1 MQDNYSQ
8 LSSLVLVPASPSNKH
23 KDVSLQISNIQNLL
37 EHNNQLNKK
46 EKNAAGGTRK
56 TINNAIASSNNLTQH
71 LTIDSL
77 SVNSKVD
84 MLLNLQGRSHSD
96 KYLSVNPSASSNKE
110 AIKYFLEEVL
120 SIIASHIKS
129 NRKKVKLNKVLRKIR
144 RIKFKIRKN
153 KLQLP
158 VYSSYLKN
166 RIPLIL
172 DKIQLTEDKKKLLR
186 EEKLQAIEQK
196 RIKAIQQKEFME
208 HNLKAKYVTS
218 IETLKDTNSAVYKS
232 LSKIEKKWVA
242 TLKFLD
248 SKSFI
253 NKNSSENSNLNSSD
267 NNKLI
272 FSTTELISSISPFN
286 SLLGANKNIM
296 FTFNKKNSYKILK
309 NRKNIA
315 TIFKS
320 AFSSM
325 DSLISKPFFSI
336 KPNLLIIDLFFFWK
350 PYYISNKKS
359 NQYSNFS
366 IIFERELKFL
376 SLLITKYIKSNT
388 NLNLT
393 RTYYPYNDSNIF
405 AYFLGSLS
413 FFFSYIRLIRNV
425 FHKLNMKIN
434 KRRNFRLKYRNIPSV
449 ITGMEI
455 NFAGRMLNSKA
466 KKRVKDQNIIL
477 GSLARKNSYLKTSSN
492 FTSKTKGGAFNI
504 AITQKSTF
512 IK

>member
-1 MQDNYSQ
+1 MQENISQ
-8 LSSLVLVPASPSNKH
+8 LSSLVYLPVSNNNKE
-23 KDVSLQISNIQNLL
+23 VSITNSSVQSLL
-37 EHNNQLNKK
+37 EHNNKLNEIKK
-46 EKNAAGGTRK
+46 ENSKGTTR
-56 TINNAIASSNNLTQH
+56 TINSAIASSNNLTQH

-77 SVNSKVD
+77 PVSSKVD
-84 MLLNLQGRSHSD
+84 IMLDVQKNSDNYLN
-96 KYLSVNPSASSNKE
+96 VNPSPSSKNE
-110 AIKYFLEEVL
+110 ANKYFLEEVL
-120 SIIASHIKS
+120 SIIASHIRS
-129 NRKKVKLNKVLRKIR
+129 NRKKIYLTKVLRKIS
-144 RIKFKIRKN
+144 RIKYKIRKN

-158 VYSSYLKN
+158 VYSIYLQK

-172 DKIQLTEDKKKLLR
+172 DRIQLSEDKKKLLR
-186 EEKLQAIEQK
+186 EQKLQAIEQK
-196 RIKAIQQKEFME
+196 RIKAIQQKEFIL
-208 HNLKAKYVTS
+208 HNLKAKYS
-218 IETLKDTNSAVYKS
+218 NIEILKDTNSISYKN
-232 LSKIEKKWVA
+232 LSIIEQKWID
-242 TLKFLD
+242 TLNFID
-248 SKSFI
+248 SKSLTTNKLNTSE
-253 NKNSSENSNLNSSD
+253 NKN
-267 NNKLI
+267 LI
-272 FSTTELISSISPFN
+272 FSTTELISSIGNFDP
-286 SLLGANKNIM
+286 LYGANKNIM
-296 FTFNKKNSYKILK
+296 FTFNKKNTYKILK

-350 PYYISNKKS
+350 PLYKRNKNSKL
-359 NQYSNFS
+359 YSKFS

-425 FHKLNMKIN
+425 FHKLNMRIN
-434 KRRNFRLKYRNIPSV
+434 KRKNFRLKYRNIPSV
-449 ITGMEI
+449 VSGMEI

-466 KKRVKDQNIIL
+466 KKRVKDQNMIL
-477 GSLARKNSYLKTSSN
+477 GSLARKKSYLKTSSN

-504 AITQKSTF
+504 AVTQKSTF
-512 IK
+512 VK

>member
-1 MQDNYSQ
+1 MQENNSQ
-8 LSSLVLVPASPSNKH
+8 LSSLVLLPVSNNNKL
-23 KDVSLQISNIQNLL
+23 VSIKNSNIQSLL
-37 EHNNQLNKK
+37 EHNNKLIEIKK
-46 EKNAAGGTRK
+46 EKSKGLTK
-56 TINNAIASSNNLTQH
+56 TINSAIASSNNLTQH

-77 SVNSKVD
+77 PVSSKVD
-84 MLLNLQGRSHSD
+84 IMLDVQQNSDNYLN
-96 KYLSVNPSASSNKE
+96 VNPSSSSKNE
-110 AIKYFLEEVL
+110 ANKYFLEEVL
-120 SIIASHIKS
+120 SIIASHIRS
-129 NRKKVKLNKVLRKIR
+129 NRKKIYLNKVLKRIR
-144 RIKFKIRKN
+144 RIKYKIRRN
-153 KLQLP
+153 KLQIP
-158 VYSSYLKN
+158 VYSTYLNK

-172 DKIQLTEDKKKLLR
+172 DKIQISEDKKRLLR
-186 EEKLQAIEQK
+186 EQRLQAIEQK
-196 RIKAIQQKEFME
+196 RIKAIQQKEFIL
-208 HNLKAKYVTS
+208 HNLKAKYS
-218 IETLKDTNSAVYKS
+218 NIESLKDTNSISYKN
-232 LSKIEKKWVA
+232 LTKLEQKWIA
-242 TLKFLD
+242 TLNFLD
-248 SKSFI
+248 SKSSKANNSI
-253 NKNSSENSNLNSSD
+253 SNVSSNKN
-267 NNKLI
+267 LI
-272 FSTTELISSISPFN
+272 FSTSELISSIGSFDP
-286 SLLGANKNIM
+286 LYGYNKNIM
-296 FTFNKKNSYKILK
+296 FTFNKKNTYKFLK

-325 DSLISKPFFSI
+325 DSLISKPYFSF

-350 PYYISNKKS
+350 PLYTSNKKS
-359 NQYSNFS
+359 KLYSKFS

-425 FHKLNMKIN
+425 FHKLNMRIN
-434 KRRNFRLKYRNIPSV
+434 KRKNFRLKYRNIPSV
-449 ITGMEI
+449 VSGMEI

-466 KKRVKDQNIIL
+466 KKRVKDQNMIL

-512 IK
+512 VK

>member
-1 MQDNYSQ
+1 M
-8 LSSLVLVPASPSNKH
+8 
-23 KDVSLQISNIQNLL
+23 
-37 EHNNQLNKK
+37 
-46 EKNAAGGTRK
+46 
-56 TINNAIASSNNLTQH
+56 
-71 LTIDSL
+71 
-77 SVNSKVD
+77 
-84 MLLNLQGRSHSD
+84 
-96 KYLSVNPSASSNKE
+96 
-110 AIKYFLEEVL
+110 KYFLEEIL
-120 SIIASHIKS
+120 TIIAFHIKS
-129 NRKKVKLNKVLRKIR
+129 NRKKIYLNKVLRKIR
-144 RIKFKIRKN
+144 RIKNKIRKN

-158 VYSSYLKN
+158 VFSTYLNK
-166 RIPLIL
+166 RIPMIL
-172 DKIQLTEDKKKLLR
+172 ERIQISEDKKKLLR
-186 EEKLQAIEQK
+186 EQSLEQK
-196 RIKAIQQKEFME
+196 RIKAIQKKEFIL
-208 HNLKAKYVTS
+208 HNLKSKYS
-218 IETLKDTNSAVYKS
+218 NIESLKDTNSLNYKN
-232 LSKIEKKWVA
+232 LSKLEQQWID
-242 TLKFLD
+242 TLNLID
-248 SKSFI
+248 SKY
-253 NKNSSENSNLNSSD
+253 NSNESSKS
-267 NNKLI
+267 NESKNLI
-272 FSTTELISSISPFN
+272 YSTNELISSIGSFDPLYG
-286 SLLGANKNIM
+286 SNKNIM
-296 FTFNKKNSYKILK
+296 FTFNKKNTYKILK

-350 PYYISNKKS
+350 PLYAFNKKS
-359 NQYSNFS
+359 KHYSKFS

-425 FHKLNMKIN
+425 FHKLNMRIN
-434 KRRNFRLKYRNIPSV
+434 KRKNFRLKYRNIPSV
-449 ITGMEI
+449 VSGMEI

-466 KKRVKDQNIIL
+466 KKRVKDQNMIL

-512 IK
+512 VK

>member
-1 MQDNYSQ
+1 MYSTY
-8 LSSLVLVPASPSNKH
+8 
-23 KDVSLQISNIQNLL
+23 
-37 EHNNQLNKK
+37 LNK
-46 EKNAAGGTRK
+46 
-56 TINNAIASSNNLTQH
+56 
-71 LTIDSL
+71 
-77 SVNSKVD
+77 
-84 MLLNLQGRSHSD
+84 
-96 KYLSVNPSASSNKE
+96 
-110 AIKYFLEEVL
+110 
-120 SIIASHIKS
+120 
-129 NRKKVKLNKVLRKIR
+129 
-144 RIKFKIRKN
+144 
-153 KLQLP
+153 
-158 VYSSYLKN
+158 

-172 DKIQLTEDKKKLLR
+172 DKIQISEDKKRLLR
-186 EEKLQAIEQK
+186 EQRLQAIEQK
-196 RIKAIQQKEFME
+196 RIKAIQQKEFIL
-208 HNLKAKYVTS
+208 HNLKAKYS
-218 IETLKDTNSAVYKS
+218 NIESLKDTNSISYKN
-232 LSKIEKKWVA
+232 LTKLEQKWIA

-248 SKSFI
+248 SKSSNANNSI
-253 NKNSSENSNLNSSD
+253 SNVSSNKN
-267 NNKLI
+267 LI
-272 FSTTELISSISPFN
+272 FSTSELISSIGSFDP
-286 SLLGANKNIM
+286 LYGYNKNIM
-296 FTFNKKNSYKILK
+296 FTFNKKNTYKFLK

-325 DSLISKPFFSI
+325 DSLISKPYFSF

-350 PYYISNKKS
+350 PLYTSNKKS
-359 NQYSNFS
+359 KLYSKFS

-425 FHKLNMKIN
+425 FHKLNMRIN
-434 KRRNFRLKYRNIPSV
+434 KRKNFRLKYRNIPSV
-449 ITGMEI
+449 VSGMEI

-466 KKRVKDQNIIL
+466 KKRVKDQNMIL

-512 IK
+512 VK

>member
-1 MQDNYSQ
+1 MQEKNSQ
-8 LSSLVLVPASPSNKH
+8 LSSLLLLPLSNNNKELSI
-23 KDVSLQISNIQNLL
+23 KNFNIQNLL
-37 EHNNQLNKK
+37 EHNNKLNEIKK
-46 EKNAAGGTRK
+46 EKSKGTTK
-56 TINNAIASSNNLTQH
+56 TINYAIASSNNLTQH

-77 SVNSKVD
+77 PVSSKVD
-84 MLLNLQGRSHSD
+84 IMLDVQQNSDNYLN
-96 KYLSVNPSASSNKE
+96 VNPSSSSKNE
-110 AIKYFLEEVL
+110 ANKYFLEEVL
-120 SIIASHIKS
+120 SIIASHIRS
-129 NRKKVKLNKVLRKIR
+129 NRKKIYLNKVLKRIR
-144 RIKFKIRKN
+144 RIKYKIRRN
-153 KLQLP
+153 KLQIP
-158 VYSSYLKN
+158 VYSTYLNK

-172 DKIQLTEDKKKLLR
+172 DKIQISEDKKRLLR
-186 EEKLQAIEQK
+186 EQRLQAIEQK
-196 RIKAIQQKEFME
+196 RIKAIQQKEFIL
-208 HNLKAKYVTS
+208 HNLKAKYS
-218 IETLKDTNSAVYKS
+218 NIESLKDTNSISYKN
-232 LSKIEKKWVA
+232 LTKLEQKWIA
-242 TLKFLD
+242 TLNFLD
-248 SKSFI
+248 SKSSKANNSI
-253 NKNSSENSNLNSSD
+253 SNVSSNKN
-267 NNKLI
+267 LI
-272 FSTTELISSISPFN
+272 FSTSELISSIGSFDP
-286 SLLGANKNIM
+286 LYGYNKNIM
-296 FTFNKKNSYKILK
+296 FTFNKKNTYKFLK

-325 DSLISKPFFSI
+325 DSLISKPYFSF

-350 PYYISNKKS
+350 PLYTSNKKS
-359 NQYSNFS
+359 KLYSKFS

-425 FHKLNMKIN
+425 FHKLNMRIN
-434 KRRNFRLKYRNIPSV
+434 KRKNFRLKYRNIPSV
-449 ITGMEI
+449 VSGMEI

-466 KKRVKDQNIIL
+466 KKRVKDQNMIL

-512 IK
+512 VK

>member
-1 MQDNYSQ
+1 MQENNSQ
-8 LSSLVLVPASPSNKH
+8 LSSLVLLPVSKKNKELNI
-23 KDVSLQISNIQNLL
+23 KNFNIQSLL
-37 EHNNQLNKK
+37 EHNNKLNEIKK
-46 EKNAAGGTRK
+46 EKSKGTTK
-56 TINNAIASSNNLTQH
+56 TINYAIASSKNLTQH

-77 SVNSKVD
+77 PVSSKVD
-84 MLLNLQGRSHSD
+84 IILDVQENSDNYLN
-96 KYLSVNPSASSNKE
+96 VNPSATSNKE
-110 AIKYFLEEVL
+110 QIKYFLEEVL

-129 NRKKVKLNKVLRKIR
+129 NRKKIYLNKVLRKIR
-144 RIKFKIRKN
+144 RIKHKIRKN

-158 VYSSYLKN
+158 VYSLYLQK

-172 DKIQLTEDKKKLLR
+172 DRIKLSDDKKNLIR
-186 EEKLQAIEQK
+186 EQKLQAIEQK
-196 RIKAIQQKEFME
+196 RIKAIQQKEFIL
-208 HNLKAKYVTS
+208 HNLSAKYS
-218 IETLKDTNSAVYKS
+218 NIESLKDTNSINYKN
-232 LSKIEKKWVA
+232 LTTLEKKWIA
-242 TLKFLD
+242 TLKFID
-248 SKSFI
+248 SKSNNNSSSI
-253 NKNSSENSNLNSSD
+253 ASLNSSESNN
-267 NNKLI
+267 LI
-272 FSTTELISSISPFN
+272 YSTNELISSISPFDPI
-286 SLLGANKNIM
+286 LGSNKNIM
-296 FTFNKKNSYKILK
+296 FTFNKKNTYKILK

-325 DSLISKPFFSI
+325 DSLISKPIFSI

-350 PYYISNKKS
+350 PLYANNKKS
-359 NQYSNFS
+359 NQFSKFS

-425 FHKLNMKIN
+425 FHKLNMRIN
-434 KRRNFRLKYRNIPSV
+434 KRKNFRLKYRNIPSV

-466 KKRVKDQNIIL
+466 KKRVKDQNMIL
-477 GSLARKNSYLKTSSN
+477 GSLARKNTYNKTSSN

-512 IK
+512 VK

>member
-1 MQDNYSQ
+1 MQENNSQ
-8 LSSLVLVPASPSNKH
+8 LSSLVLLPVSNNNKQ
-23 KDVSLQISNIQNLL
+23 VSIKNSNIQSLL
-37 EHNNQLNKK
+37 EHNNKLIEIKK
-46 EKNAAGGTRK
+46 EKSKGTTK
-56 TINNAIASSNNLTQH
+56 TINYAIASSNNLTQH

-77 SVNSKVD
+77 PVSSKVD
-84 MLLNLQGRSHSD
+84 IMLDVQQNSDNYLN
-96 KYLSVNPSASSNKE
+96 VNPSSSSKNE
-110 AIKYFLEEVL
+110 ANKYFLEEVL
-120 SIIASHIKS
+120 SIIASHIRS
-129 NRKKVKLNKVLRKIR
+129 NRKKIYLNKVLKRISRIKYKIR
-144 RIKFKIRKN
+144 RN
-153 KLQLP
+153 KLQIP
-158 VYSSYLKN
+158 VYSTYLNK

-172 DKIQLTEDKKKLLR
+172 DKIQISEDKKRLLR
-186 EEKLQAIEQK
+186 EQRLQAIEQK
-196 RIKAIQQKEFME
+196 RIKAIQQKEFIL
-208 HNLKAKYVTS
+208 HNLKAKYS
-218 IETLKDTNSAVYKS
+218 NIESLKDTNSISYKN
-232 LSKIEKKWVA
+232 LTKLEQKWIA

-248 SKSFI
+248 SKSSNANNSI
-253 NKNSSENSNLNSSD
+253 SNVSSNKN
-267 NNKLI
+267 LI
-272 FSTTELISSISPFN
+272 FSTSELISSIGSFDP
-286 SLLGANKNIM
+286 LYGYNKNIM
-296 FTFNKKNSYKILK
+296 FTFNKKNTYKFLK

-325 DSLISKPFFSI
+325 DSLISKPYFSF

-350 PYYISNKKS
+350 PLYTSNKKS
-359 NQYSNFS
+359 KLYSKFS

-425 FHKLNMKIN
+425 FHKLNMRIN
-434 KRRNFRLKYRNIPSV
+434 KRKNFRLKYRNIPSV
-449 ITGMEI
+449 VSGMEI

-466 KKRVKDQNIIL
+466 KKRVKDQNMIL

-512 IK
+512 VK

>member
-1 MQDNYSQ
+1 MQENNSQ
-8 LSSLVLVPASPSNKH
+8 LSSLVLLPVSNKN
-23 KDVSLQISNIQNLL
+23 KEVSIKNSNIQSLL
-37 EHNNQLNKK
+37 EHNNKLNEIKK
-46 EKNAAGGTRK
+46 ENYKGTTK
-56 TINNAIASSNNLTQH
+56 TINYAIASSKNLTQH

-77 SVNSKVD
+77 PVSSKIDIMLEIQHNSD
-84 MLLNLQGRSHSD
+84 NYLN
-96 KYLSVNPSASSNKE
+96 VNPSPTSKNE
-110 AIKYFLEEVL
+110 ANKYFLEEVL
-120 SIIASHIKS
+120 SIIASHIRS
-129 NRKKVKLNKVLRKIR
+129 NRKKIYLNKVLRKIS
-144 RIKFKIRKN
+144 RIKYKIRKN

-158 VYSSYLKN
+158 VYSTYLQK

-172 DKIQLTEDKKKLLR
+172 DKIQLSEDKKKLIR
-186 EEKLQAIEQK
+186 EQKLQSMRLRAEQK
-196 RIKAIQQKEFME
+196 RIKAIQQKEFIL
-208 HNLKAKYVTS
+208 HNLKAKYS
-218 IETLKDTNSAVYKS
+218 NIEILKDTNSISYKNLTS
-232 LSKIEKKWVA
+232 IEQKWINI
-242 TLKFLD
+242 LNFID
-248 SKSFI
+248 SKASI
-253 NKNSSENSNLNSSD
+253 TNNSIISSSESKN
-267 NNKLI
+267 LI
-272 FSTTELISSISPFN
+272 FSSTELISSIGKFDP
-286 SLLGANKNIM
+286 LYGANKNIM
-296 FTFNKKNSYKILK
+296 FTFNNKNTYKILK

-350 PYYISNKKS
+350 PLYKRNKKS
-359 NQYSNFS
+359 NLYSKFS

-405 AYFLGSLS
+405 AYFLGSLT

-425 FHKLNMKIN
+425 FHRLNMRIN
-434 KRRNFRLKYRNIPSV
+434 KRKNFRLKYRNIPSV
-449 ITGMEI
+449 LSGMEI

-466 KKRVKDQNIIL
+466 KKRVKDQNMIL
-477 GSLARKNSYLKTSSN
+477 GSLARKNTYLKTSSN

-512 IK
+512 VK

>member
-1 MQDNYSQ
+1 MQENNSQ
-8 LSSLVLVPASPSNKH
+8 LSSLVLLPVSNNNKQ
-23 KDVSLQISNIQNLL
+23 VSIKNSNIQSLL
-37 EHNNQLNKK
+37 EHNNKLIEIKK
-46 EKNAAGGTRK
+46 EKSKGLTK
-56 TINNAIASSNNLTQH
+56 TINSAIASSNNLTQH

-77 SVNSKVD
+77 PVSSKVD
-84 MLLNLQGRSHSD
+84 IMLDVQQNSDNYLN
-96 KYLSVNPSASSNKE
+96 VNPSSSSKNE
-110 AIKYFLEEVL
+110 ANKYFLEEVL
-120 SIIASHIKS
+120 SIIASHIRS
-129 NRKKVKLNKVLRKIR
+129 NRKKIYLNKVLKRIR
-144 RIKFKIRKN
+144 RIKYKIRRN
-153 KLQLP
+153 KLQIP
-158 VYSSYLKN
+158 VYSTYLNK

-172 DKIQLTEDKKKLLR
+172 DKIQISEDKKRLLR
-186 EEKLQAIEQK
+186 EQRLQAIEQK
-196 RIKAIQQKEFME
+196 RIKAIQQKEFIL
-208 HNLKAKYVTS
+208 HNLKAKYS
-218 IETLKDTNSAVYKS
+218 NIESLKDTNSISYKN
-232 LSKIEKKWVA
+232 LTKLEQKWIA

-248 SKSFI
+248 SKSSNANNSI
-253 NKNSSENSNLNSSD
+253 SNVSSNKN
-267 NNKLI
+267 LI
-272 FSTTELISSISPFN
+272 FSTSELISSIGSFDP
-286 SLLGANKNIM
+286 LYGYNKNIM
-296 FTFNKKNSYKILK
+296 FTFNKKNTYKFLK

-325 DSLISKPFFSI
+325 DSLISKPYFSF

-350 PYYISNKKS
+350 PLYTSNKKS
-359 NQYSNFS
+359 KLYSKFS

-425 FHKLNMKIN
+425 FHKLNMRIN
-434 KRRNFRLKYRNIPSV
+434 KRKNFRLKYRNIPSV
-449 ITGMEI
+449 LSGMEI

-466 KKRVKDQNIIL
+466 KKRVKDNNIIL
-477 GSLARKNSYLKTSSN
+477 GSLARKNTYLKTSSN

-512 IK
+512 VAK

>member
-1 MQDNYSQ
+1 MQENNSQ
-8 LSSLVLVPASPSNKH
+8 LSSLVLLPVSNNNKL
-23 KDVSLQISNIQNLL
+23 VSIKNSNIQSLL
-37 EHNNQLNKK
+37 EHNNKLIEIKK
-46 EKNAAGGTRK
+46 EKSKGLTK
-56 TINNAIASSNNLTQH
+56 TINSAIASSNNLTQH

-77 SVNSKVD
+77 PVSSKVD
-84 MLLNLQGRSHSD
+84 IMLDVQQNSDNYLN
-96 KYLSVNPSASSNKE
+96 VNPSSSSKNE
-110 AIKYFLEEVL
+110 ANKYFLEEVL
-120 SIIASHIKS
+120 SIIASHIRS
-129 NRKKVKLNKVLRKIR
+129 NRKKIYLNKVLKRIR
-144 RIKFKIRKN
+144 RIKYKIRRN
-153 KLQLP
+153 KLQIP
-158 VYSSYLKN
+158 VYSTYLNK

-172 DKIQLTEDKKKLLR
+172 DKIQISEDKKRLLR
-186 EEKLQAIEQK
+186 EQRLQAIEQK
-196 RIKAIQQKEFME
+196 RIKAIQQKEFIL
-208 HNLKAKYVTS
+208 HNLKAKYS
-218 IETLKDTNSAVYKS
+218 NIESLKDTNSISYKN
-232 LSKIEKKWVA
+232 LTKLEQKWIA

-248 SKSFI
+248 SKSSNANNSI
-253 NKNSSENSNLNSSD
+253 SNVSSNKN
-267 NNKLI
+267 LI
-272 FSTTELISSISPFN
+272 FSTSELISSIGSFDP
-286 SLLGANKNIM
+286 LYGYNKNIM
-296 FTFNKKNSYKILK
+296 FTFNKKNTYKFLK

-325 DSLISKPFFSI
+325 DSLISKPYFSF

-350 PYYISNKKS
+350 PLYTSNKKS
-359 NQYSNFS
+359 KLYSKFS

-425 FHKLNMKIN
+425 FHKLNMRIN
-434 KRRNFRLKYRNIPSV
+434 KRKNFRLKYRNIPSV
-449 ITGMEI
+449 LSGMEI

-466 KKRVKDQNIIL
+466 KKRVKDQNMIL
-477 GSLARKNSYLKTSSN
+477 GSLARKNTYLKTSSN

-512 IK
+512 VKK

>member
-1 MQDNYSQ
+1 MQENNSQ
-8 LSSLVLVPASPSNKH
+8 LSSLVLLPVSNNNKL
-23 KDVSLQISNIQNLL
+23 VSIKNSNIQSLL
-37 EHNNQLNKK
+37 EHNNKLIEIKK
-46 EKNAAGGTRK
+46 EKSKGLTK
-56 TINNAIASSNNLTQH
+56 TINSAIASSNNLTQH

-77 SVNSKVD
+77 PVSSKVD
-84 MLLNLQGRSHSD
+84 IMLDVQQNSDNYLN
-96 KYLSVNPSASSNKE
+96 VNPSSSSKNE
-110 AIKYFLEEVL
+110 ANKYFLEEVL
-120 SIIASHIKS
+120 SIIASHIRS
-129 NRKKVKLNKVLRKIR
+129 NRKKIYLNKVLKRIR
-144 RIKFKIRKN
+144 RIKYKIRRN
-153 KLQLP
+153 KLQIP
-158 VYSSYLKN
+158 VYSTYLNK

-172 DKIQLTEDKKKLLR
+172 DKIQISEDKKRLLR
-186 EEKLQAIEQK
+186 EQRLQAIEQK
-196 RIKAIQQKEFME
+196 RIKAIQQKEFIL
-208 HNLKAKYVTS
+208 HNLKAKYS
-218 IETLKDTNSAVYKS
+218 NIESLKDTNSISYKN
-232 LSKIEKKWVA
+232 LTKLEQKWIA

-248 SKSFI
+248 SKSSNANNSI
-253 NKNSSENSNLNSSD
+253 SNVSSNKN
-267 NNKLI
+267 LI
-272 FSTTELISSISPFN
+272 FSTSELISSIGSFDP
-286 SLLGANKNIM
+286 LYGYNKNIM
-296 FTFNKKNSYKILK
+296 FTFNKKNTYKFLK

-325 DSLISKPFFSI
+325 DSLISKPYFSF

-350 PYYISNKKS
+350 PLYTSNKKS
-359 NQYSNFS
+359 KLYSKFS

-425 FHKLNMKIN
+425 FHKLNMRIN
-434 KRRNFRLKYRNIPSV
+434 KRKNFRLKYRNIPSV
-449 ITGMEI
+449 VSGMEI

-466 KKRVKDQNIIL
+466 KKRVKDQNMIL

-512 IK
+512 VK

>member
-1 MQDNYSQ
+1 MQENNSQ
-8 LSSLVLVPASPSNKH
+8 LSSLVLLPVSNNNKQ
-23 KDVSLQISNIQNLL
+23 VSIKNSNIQSLL
-37 EHNNQLNKK
+37 ENNNKLIEIKK
-46 EKNAAGGTRK
+46 EKSKGLTK
-56 TINNAIASSNNLTQH
+56 TINSAIASSNNLTQH

-77 SVNSKVD
+77 PVSSKVD
-84 MLLNLQGRSHSD
+84 IMLDVQQNSDNYLN
-96 KYLSVNPSASSNKE
+96 VNPSSSSKNE
-110 AIKYFLEEVL
+110 ANKYFLEEVL
-120 SIIASHIKS
+120 SIIASHIRS
-129 NRKKVKLNKVLRKIR
+129 NRKKIYLNKVLKRIR
-144 RIKFKIRKN
+144 RIKYKIRRN
-153 KLQLP
+153 KLQIP
-158 VYSSYLKN
+158 VYSTYLNK

-172 DKIQLTEDKKKLLR
+172 DKIQISEDKKRLLR
-186 EEKLQAIEQK
+186 EQRLQAIEQK
-196 RIKAIQQKEFME
+196 RIKAIQQKEFIL
-208 HNLKAKYVTS
+208 HNLKAKYS
-218 IETLKDTNSAVYKS
+218 NIESLKDTNSISYKN
-232 LSKIEKKWVA
+232 LTKLEQKWIA

-248 SKSFI
+248 SKSSNANNSI
-253 NKNSSENSNLNSSD
+253 SNVSSNKN
-267 NNKLI
+267 LI
-272 FSTTELISSISPFN
+272 FSTSELISSIGSFDP
-286 SLLGANKNIM
+286 LYGYNKNIM
-296 FTFNKKNSYKILK
+296 FTFNKKNTYKFLK

-325 DSLISKPFFSI
+325 DSLISKPYFSF

-350 PYYISNKKS
+350 PLYTSNKKS
-359 NQYSNFS
+359 KLYSKFS

-425 FHKLNMKIN
+425 FHKLNMRIN
-434 KRRNFRLKYRNIPSV
+434 KRKNFRLKYRNIPSV
-449 ITGMEI
+449 VSGLEI

-466 KKRVKDQNIIL
+466 KKRVKDQNMIL

-512 IK
+512 VK

>member
-1 MQDNYSQ
+1 MQENYSQ
-8 LSSLVLVPASPSNKH
+8 LSSLVLLPVSNKN
-23 KDVSLQISNIQNLL
+23 KEVIITNSNVQSLL
-37 EHNNQLNKK
+37 EHNNKLNEIKK
-46 EKNAAGGTRK
+46 ENYKGTTK
-56 TINNAIASSNNLTQH
+56 TINYAIASSNNLTQH

-77 SVNSKVD
+77 PVSSKVD
-84 MLLNLQGRSHSD
+84 IMLDVQKNSDNYLN
-96 KYLSVNPSASSNKE
+96 VNPSPSSKNE
-110 AIKYFLEEVL
+110 ANKYFLEEVL
-120 SIIASHIKS
+120 SIIASHIRS
-129 NRKKVKLNKVLRKIR
+129 NRKKIYLNKVLRKIS
-144 RIKFKIRKN
+144 RIKYKIRKN

-158 VYSSYLKN
+158 VYSTYLQK

-172 DKIQLTEDKKKLLR
+172 NRIQLSEDKKKLMR
-186 EEKLQAIEQK
+186 EKKLQAIEQK
-196 RIKAIQQKEFME
+196 RIKAIQQKEFIL
-208 HNLKAKYVTS
+208 HNLKAKYS
-218 IETLKDTNSAVYKS
+218 NIESLKDTNSLSYKN
-232 LSKIEKKWVA
+232 LTTLEQKWIA
-242 TLKFLD
+242 TLNFID
-248 SKSFI
+248 SKSSI
-253 NKNSSENSNLNSSD
+253 ANNSTISSSESKNLM
-267 NNKLI
+267 
-272 FSTTELISSISPFN
+272 FSTTELISTIGKFDP
-286 SLLGANKNIM
+286 LYGANKNIM
-296 FTFNKKNSYKILK
+296 FTFNNKNTYKILK

-350 PYYISNKKS
+350 PLYARNKNSKL
-359 NQYSNFS
+359 YSKFS

-425 FHKLNMKIN
+425 FHKLNMRIN
-434 KRRNFRLKYRNIPSV
+434 KRKNFRLKYRNIPSV
-449 ITGMEI
+449 VSGMEI

-466 KKRVKDQNIIL
+466 KKRVKDQNMIL
-477 GSLARKNSYLKTSSN
+477 GSLARKNTYLKTSSN

>member
-1 MQDNYSQ
+1 MQENNSQ
-8 LSSLVLVPASPSNKH
+8 LSSLVLLPVSNNNKQ
-23 KDVSLQISNIQNLL
+23 VSIKNSNIQSLL
-37 EHNNQLNKK
+37 EHNNKLIEIKK
-46 EKNAAGGTRK
+46 EKSKGTTK
-56 TINNAIASSNNLTQH
+56 IINSSIASSNNLTQH

-77 SVNSKVD
+77 PVSSKVD
-84 MLLNLQGRSHSD
+84 IMLDVQQNSDNYLN
-96 KYLSVNPSASSNKE
+96 VNPSSSSKNE
-110 AIKYFLEEVL
+110 ANKYFLEEVL
-120 SIIASHIKS
+120 SIIASHIRS
-129 NRKKVKLNKVLRKIR
+129 NRKKIYLNKVLKRIR
-144 RIKFKIRKN
+144 RIKYKIRRN
-153 KLQLP
+153 KLQIP
-158 VYSSYLKN
+158 VYSTYLNK

-172 DKIQLTEDKKKLLR
+172 DKIQISEDKKRLLR
-186 EEKLQAIEQK
+186 EQRLQAIEQK
-196 RIKAIQQKEFME
+196 RIKAIQQKEFIL
-208 HNLKAKYVTS
+208 HNLKAKYS
-218 IETLKDTNSAVYKS
+218 NIESLKDTNSISYKN
-232 LSKIEKKWVA
+232 LTKLEQKWIA

-248 SKSFI
+248 SKSSNANNSI
-253 NKNSSENSNLNSSD
+253 SNVSSNKN
-267 NNKLI
+267 LI
-272 FSTTELISSISPFN
+272 FSTSELISSIGSFDP
-286 SLLGANKNIM
+286 LYGYNKNIM
-296 FTFNKKNSYKILK
+296 FTFNKKNTYKFLK

-325 DSLISKPFFSI
+325 DSLISKPYFSF

-350 PYYISNKKS
+350 PLYTSNKKS
-359 NQYSNFS
+359 KLYSKFS

-425 FHKLNMKIN
+425 FHKLNMRIN
-434 KRRNFRLKYRNIPSV
+434 KRKNFRLKYRNIPSV
-449 ITGMEI
+449 VSGMEI

-466 KKRVKDQNIIL
+466 KKRVKDQNMIL

-512 IK
+512 VK